1 MTFGF
6 KARLLQ
12 GFDHELSPLF
22 PRLPNSVND
31 ERLGDG
37 PKDIE
42 AGIQGF
48 VGILENHLE
57 VAAERE
63 QRSTI
68 QRGEVHQPG
77 PDLAAILAPLLPDH
91 DSTLGRRLEAGDQ
104 TARGGLAA
112 PAFTYE
118 AENLAPTEIKGDPV
132 HRANVDSVAA
142 EGLEKASSELE
153 VLLQALDVD
162 DDVLV

>member
-1 MTFGF
+1 MRFITPARIDTSSMETGSSAMITFGF
-6 KARLLQ
+6 RIIARAIAKRCRC
-12 GFDHELSPLF
+12 P
-22 PRLPNSVND
+22 
-31 ERLGDG
+31 
-37 PKDIE
+37 
-42 AGIQGF
+42 
-48 VGILENHLE
+48 
-57 VAAERE
+57 
-63 QRSTI
+63 
-68 QRGEVHQPG
+68 QPG

-142 EGLEKASSELE
+142 EGLKKASSELE